1 MKLAR
6 SLEAKH
12 LRAFSD
18 SMLVVKHFTGEYEQ
32 RDPRTKA
39 YAAKVRDASL
49 SFQTFELSQF
59 GRENNSRADALS
71 RLASAETHNLTGSI
85 YLTEAKTPSIEKKE
99 CLEIHQGSDWM
110 TPLRNFLEKDIL
122 PPGRKDALKIKY
134 RASSY
139 TIIKGWMY
147 RRSVSQ
153 PLLRCLNNEEQQQAL
168 EAVHEGICGEHLA
181 GRSLAFKI
189 LRQGFFWPT
198 LKEDAID
205 YAKRCVQ
212 CQLFSNV
219 PNQPP
224 EEMTSVLSPISFPVW
239 AVDIVGILPTIMKQA
254 KYCIIVIDY
263 MTKWVEARPLSTITE
278 EAVKK
283 LFLEQ
288 VILRFGIPKT
298 CISDNGTQFIGNK
311 FRKFMHHFGIEQKF
325 SSVAHPQGNGAIEAG
340 NKVIFLGNQEEAGRG
355 QRKMGGRT
363 PLDLMG
369 LPNHP
374 PDIDRRNSF

>member
-39 YAAKVRDASL
+39 YAAKVREASL
-49 SFQTFELSQF
+49 SFETFQLSQI

-71 RLASAETHNLTGSI
+71 RLASAETQNLTGSI
-85 YLTEAKTPSIEKKE
+85 YLTEAKMPLIEKKE

-110 TPLRNFLEKDIL
+110 TPLRNFLEKGIL
-122 PPGRKDALKIKY
+122 PPDRKDALKIKY
-134 RASSY
+134 RASNY
-139 TIIKGWMY
+139 TIINERMY

-153 PLLRCLNNEEQQQAL
+153 PLLRCLNNEEQQQTL

-198 LKEDAID
+198 LRADAID

-212 CQLFSNV
+212 CQLFATV
-219 PNQPP
+219 P
-224 EEMTSVLSPISFPVW
+224 
-239 AVDIVGILPTIMKQA
+239 K
-254 KYCIIVIDY
+254 
-263 MTKWVEARPLSTITE
+263 
-278 EAVKK
+278 
-283 LFLEQ
+283 
-288 VILRFGIPKT
+288 
-298 CISDNGTQFIGNK
+298 
-311 FRKFMHHFGIEQKF
+311 
-325 SSVAHPQGNGAIEAG
+325 
-340 NKVIFLGNQEEAGRG
+340 
-355 QRKMGGRT
+355 
-363 PLDLMG
+363 
-369 LPNHP
+369 
-374 PDIDRRNSF
+374 